1 MANGLLSSM
10 DRKALS
16 EFRKDLLQ
24 MLRIGKWVDKYY
36 AESQSDLDVYIKKF
50 NSLIES
56 FNKKYKNIKLKLAI
70 KTNEITLK
78 ILLNEKGIR
87 ECFAN
92 SASKIAGVQSIGAS
106 NFGAAAVSDAAAF
119 TSELEK
125 AKSKLCITYYSQ
137 NAGSSN
143 IFLQYDSREKKVEL
157 FYDLKEI
164 ENEPNPEFQLA
175 AYYALNEAYNK
186 KIDLTEEGSSL
197 GFFSIPTFVEKAEYQ
212 RKFDPPI
219 GE

>member
-1 MANGLLSSM
+1 M
-10 DRKALS
+10 
-16 EFRKDLLQ
+16 
-24 MLRIGKWVDKYY
+24 
-36 AESQSDLDVYIKKF
+36 
-50 NSLIES
+50 
-56 FNKKYKNIKLKLAI
+56 
-70 KTNEITLK
+70 
-78 ILLNEKGIR
+78 
-87 ECFAN
+87 
-92 SASKIAGVQSIGAS
+92 QSIGAS

-143 IFLQYDSREKKVEL
+143 IFLQYNSKEKKVEL

-175 AYYALNEAYNK
+175 AYYALNEECNK
-186 KIDLTEEGSSL
+186 KIDLGEEGASL
-197 GFFSIPTFVEKAEYQ
+197 GFFSIPTHVEKAELL
-212 RKFDPPI
+212 RRFDPHI

>member
-1 MANGLLSSM
+1 MANGILGSA
-10 DRKALS
+10 DKKAIS

-36 AESQSDLDVYIKKF
+36 AESQSDLDIYIKKF

-70 KTNEITLK
+70 KTNEARLRIF
-78 ILLNEKGIR
+78 LNEKGVK

-92 SASKIAGVQSIGAS
+92 SASKIAGVQSIGSS

-119 TSELEK
+119 AGELEK
-125 AKSKLCITYYSQ
+125 AKSKLCITYYSL
-137 NAGSSN
+137 NTGTSN
-143 IFLQYDSREKKVEL
+143 VFLQYDPKEKKVEL
-157 FYDLKEI
+157 FYELREI

-175 AYYALNEAYNK
+175 AYYALNEGYNK
-186 KIDLTEEGSSL
+186 KVDLNEEGSAF
-197 GFFSIPTFVEKAEYQ
+197 GFFSIPTHVEKAEYI
-212 RKFDPPI
+212 RKFDPHI

>member
-1 MANGLLSSM
+1 MADGILGSI
-10 DRKALS
+10 DKKAMS

-56 FNKKYKNIKLKLAI
+56 FNKKYKNIKLKLAL
-70 KTNEITLK
+70 KTNEARLR
-78 ILLNEKGIR
+78 ILLNEKDVK

-92 SASKIAGVQSIGAS
+92 SASKIAGVQSVGSS
-106 NFGAAAVSDAAAF
+106 NFGTAAVSDAAAF
-119 TSELEK
+119 AAELEK

-143 IFLQYDSREKKVEL
+143 IFLQYDSKEKKVEL

-175 AYYALNEAYNK
+175 AYYALNEEYNK

-197 GFFSIPTFVEKAEYQ
+197 GFFSIPTFVEKADYQ
-212 RKFDPPI
+212 RKFDPHI

>member
-36 AESQSDLDVYIKKF
+36 AESQSDLDIYIKKF
-50 NSLIES
+50 NSFIES

-70 KTNEITLK
+70 KTNEVSLR
-78 ILLNEKGIR
+78 ILLNEKDVK

-92 SASKIAGVQSIGAS
+92 SASKIAGVQSVGSS
-106 NFGAAAVSDAAAF
+106 NFGTAAVLDAAAF
-119 TSELEK
+119 ARELEK
-125 AKSKLCITYYSQ
+125 AKSKLCITYHSP
-137 NAGSSN
+137 NTGTSN
-143 IFLQYDSREKKVEL
+143 VFLQYDPKEKKVEL
-157 FYDLKEI
+157 FYELREI

-175 AYYALNEAYNK
+175 AYYALNEACNR
-186 KIDLTEEGSSL
+186 KIDLGEEGAAL
-197 GFFSIPTFVEKAEYQ
+197 GFFSIPTHVEKAELL
-212 RKFDPPI
+212 RRFDPHI